1 MEKVEAR
8 CSAKTNF
15 DELPAGTQGIGGF
28 NLPHVRGATGKFRLF
43 GHYVHVQFLL
53 LALFELVVIFSI
65 SLATYNYFMVI
76 TTENSTHSV
85 LEVEAKLS
93 LIATVF
99 VISMAAMG
107 LYDTRQ
113 RERLSGLVM
122 RLITALFF
130 AAITLTVLY
139 HFMPQLSAGDGLLK
153 ATAVAAVA
161 SLAVIRALFY
171 RFVDGRVLL
180 RRVLVVGTGK
190 KALFI
195 DRLRRKVDVRGFHLV
210 GFVEPDVNQTSQVDQ
225 NRIHKFDNSLCAYAL
240 ENDVDEIVIA
250 LDELRQSLP
259 TDDLLN
265 CRMSGID
272 ITDTLGFFERESAL
286 ILLDLVQPS
295 WLLHADGFK
304 RNFIRSCVKR
314 SFDILVSIFLLVL
327 FAPFML
333 LVTLAI
339 SLEYGGK
346 GPVFYSQQRVGR
358 NGRCFN
364 VHKFRSMKVDAEA
377 DGVARW
383 AQKEDPR
390 ITCVGSFIRKYRLDE
405 LPQLWNVLAGE
416 MSLVGPRP
424 ERPEF
429 VKELCQANPL
439 YKERHRVCPGI
450 TGWAQLCY
458 PYGASAE
465 DSMSKLQYDLYYV
478 KNHGLF
484 LDAYTLIQTVEVV
497 LFKKGSR

>member
-15 DELPAGTQGIGGF
+15 DELPVGTQGIGGF

-53 LALFELVVIFSI
+53 LALFELAVIFSI
-65 SLATYNYFMVI
+65 SLAIYNYFIVI
-76 TTENSTHSV
+76 ATEKLTHSV
-85 LEVEAKLS
+85 LEVEAKLA
-93 LIATVF
+93 LIAVVF
-99 VISMAAMG
+99 VMFMVAMG

-130 AAITLTVLY
+130 AAITMAVIY
-139 HFMPQLSAGDGLLK
+139 QFMPLLSAGDGLLK
-153 ATAVAAVA
+153 ATVVASVV

-180 RRVLVVGTGK
+180 RRVLVVGAGK

-195 DRLRRKVDVRGFHLV
+195 DKLRRKADMRGFHLV
-210 GFVEPDVNQTSQVDQ
+210 GFVESDANQASQVDQ
-225 NRIHKFDNSLCAYAL
+225 NRILKFDKSLCAYAL
-240 ENDVDEIVIA
+240 ENDVDEIVVA
-250 LDELRQSLP
+250 LDDRRQSLP

-272 ITDTLGFFERESAL
+272 ITDTLDFFERESAL
-286 ILLDLVQPS
+286 IQLDLVQPS
-295 WLLHADGFK
+295 WLIHADGFK
-304 RNFIRSCVKR
+304 RNFIRTSVKR
-314 SFDILVSIFLLVL
+314 SFDILVSVFLLVL
-327 FAPFML
+327 SAPFML
-333 LVTLAI
+333 LTALAI
-339 SLEYGGK
+339 LLECGGK
-346 GPVFYSQQRVGR
+346 GTVFYSQQRVGR

-364 VHKFRSMKVDAEA
+364 VHKFRSMKTDAEA

-390 ITCVGSFIRKYRLDE
+390 ITRVGSFIRKYRLDE
-405 LPQLWNVLAGE
+405 LPQLWNVLVGE

-429 VKELCQANPL
+429 VKELCQASPL